1 MSRGSVI
8 LSARPALADMSPAQR
23 RPAMKKFL
31 GMTFLMGIIAGAY
44 WSMKTP
50 SPDRPRL
57 R

>member
-1 MSRGSVI
+1 
-8 LSARPALADMSPAQR
+8 
-23 RPAMKKFL
+23 MKKFL

-44 WSMKTP
+44 WSMKAG

>member
-8 LSARPALADMSPAQR
+8 LSARPALVGYVSAKR
-23 RPAMKKFL
+23 RSAMKKFL
-31 GMTFLMGIIAGAY
+31 GVTFLMGIIAGAY
-44 WSMKTP
+44 WSIKTA